1 MRPSREPKEQQ
12 FASGH
17 KYSQKKEQENQEEGE
32 KLVKLQYLRKA
43 NAEDNIV

>member
-17 KYSQKKEQENQEEGE
+17 KYSQKKQQENQEEGE
-32 KLVKLQYLRKA
+32 KLEVAIFAKS
-43 NAEDNIV
+43 EC

>member
-17 KYSQKKEQENQEEGE
+17 KNSQKREQENQEEEE

-43 NAEDNIV
+43 NVEDDV